1 MIKEVLSYTFDM
13 IDNIFSNATKENI
26 YNDIIDKVFQK
37 LATPEQSIDE
47 EVLAESQMHTDNM
60 VQEKVTNIENEEES
74 SL

>member
-1 MIKEVLSYTFDM
+1 M
-13 IDNIFSNATKENI
+13 IDNIFGNAPKENI